1 MSDRLDGYAS
11 AAFELAKAEGEL
23 PRVEREL
30 FGLAQAL
37 DRSPELRN
45 TLSDPRLPR
54 DRKQAIV
61 DDLVGRRASEVTVA
75 IVEMLL
81 TLGHITDLPE
91 LAERLSQRMA
101 ASQGKELAE
110 VRTAVPLDDDTLRRL
125 AEALER
131 QVGRPVEVR
140 TIVDPS
146 IIGGVVARVG
156 DVVIDGSV
164 KRRLEAIRQMLTA

>member
-61 DDLVGRRASEVTVA
+61 DDLIGRRASEVTVA
-75 IVEMLL
+75 IVDMLL